1 MTSPQALT
9 TVERGS
15 RAWTRET
22 IDDPTTWYYTLS
34 PACLAPLDAF
44 VECHRSNSQP
54 ATEIRVGDSEL
65 ADCGECLRPVLPA
78 LESGRGFAIIDR
90 VPLDRY
96 TADEATLI
104 YWAIGQLLG
113 IPTGQDRIGTLLYD
127 VRDTGQSVTQGARFS
142 VTNAE
147 SSFHIDGTMG
157 PDLPDLLGLLCL
169 NGAKSGGQSQFISA
183 YALHNDLL
191 EHDPDALHTLYR
203 TFLFDRR
210 SQQEAGE
217 LPYLSAPVFRW
228 DGSELHIRYLHY
240 YTQVGHARASQP
252 LTAAQQHALAAV
264 EDRLERPDLRV
275 EFTLQPG
282 QMIFWNN
289 HWLLHNRTAFE
300 DYPEVERRRH
310 LKRLWL
316 RQRDS

>member
-1 MTSPQALT
+1 MSNPQALT

-34 PACLAPLDAF
+34 PDCLAALDAF
-44 VECHRSNSQP
+44 VERQRSHPQP
-54 ATEIRVGDSEL
+54 ATDVRVRDSEL

-104 YWAIGQLLG
+104 YWVIGQLLG

-169 NGAKSGGQSQFISA
+169 NGAKSGGA
-183 YALHNDLL
+183 
-191 EHDPDALHTLYR
+191 E
-203 TFLFDRR
+203 
-210 SQQEAGE
+210 
-217 LPYLSAPVFRW
+217 PV
-228 DGSELHIRYLHY
+228 H
-240 YTQVGHARASQP
+240 Q
-252 LTAAQQHALAAV
+252 
-264 EDRLERPDLRV
+264 RLCP
-275 EFTLQPG
+275 
-282 QMIFWNN
+282 
-289 HWLLHNRTAFE
+289 A
-300 DYPEVERRRH
+300 
-310 LKRLWL
+310 
-316 RQRDS
+316 

>member
-1 MTSPQALT
+1 MSNPQALT

-22 IDDPTTWYYTLS
+22 IDDSDSWYYTLS
-34 PACLAPLDAF
+34 ADCLATLDAYIQR
-44 VECHRSNSQP
+44 HRSQPRP
-54 ATEIRVGDSEL
+54 ATDVRVRVSEL
-65 ADCGECLRPVLPA
+65 ADCGKCLQPVLPA

-113 IPTGQDRIGTLLYD
+113 VPTGQDRIGTLLYD

-169 NGAKSGGQSQFISA
+169 NGAKSGGESQFISA

-191 EHDPDALHTLYR
+191 ENDPDALHTLYR
-203 TFLFDRR
+203 TFYFDRR
-210 SQQEAGE
+210 GQQAASEP
-217 LPYLSAPVFRW
+217 PYLSAPVFRW
-228 DGSELHIRYLHY
+228 NGRELHIRYLYY
-240 YTQVGHARASQP
+240 YTQVGHEQAGVP

-264 EDRLERPDLRV
+264 ETRLERPDLRV

-300 DYPEVERRRH
+300 DYPEIERRRH

-316 RQRDS
+316 RQRGN